1 MRTPSVRVALPRSCL
16 VHGPALMGPESPP
29 PSRGPSQTSPR
40 TLTGSRSA
48 VGSCWSWCA
57 GEARTEKV
65 KVRPGASREGDPRLQ
80 IGPRPAARNW
90 LLIGQPWKPRSRPA
104 CTEFPRP
111 RAGAPLASSGSP
123 ALTRVHRGPAA
134 RSQRPIGQARG
145 PAPQRSFVNAPGS
158 LGLVRS
164 SPPCSQPSLCCAL
177 ADYHQLESR
186 NQVTCTYS
194 PSPTYLLS
202 PHGDKEPSPT
212 TVNGFYH
219 HDPTVLCFTKEEAKT
234 QSKK

>member
-1 MRTPSVRVALPRSCL
+1 MDLERPCTQISTQTEPSNSSMGRMRTPSVRVALPRSCL
-16 VHGPALMGPESPP
+16 VHGPALMRPESPP

-123 ALTRVHRGPAA
+123 APTRRASRSRGREPAPHWP
-134 RSQRPIGQARG
+134 SQRPRPAALIRDCARVAR
-145 PAPQRSFVNAPGS
+145 PSAE
-158 LGLVRS
+158 
-164 SPPCSQPSLCCAL
+164 QPTL
-177 ADYHQLESR
+177 
-186 NQVTCTYS
+186 
-194 PSPTYLLS
+194 
-202 PHGDKEPSPT
+202 
-212 TVNGFYH
+212 
-219 HDPTVLCFTKEEAKT
+219 
-234 QSKK
+234 